1 MCVCYPR
8 NMNGEKGR
16 YEERMKFYI
25 DLVKYLSIK
34 PRKIPQGKK
43 YYVSNFKMEGEE

>member
-8 NMNGEKGR
+8 NMNG
-16 YEERMKFYI
+16 ERMKFYI

-34 PRKIPQGKK
+34 HRKIPQGKK